1 MIEVRGLKKTFDGFA
16 ALDGADLSVPRG
28 AVYGLVGPNGAGK
41 TTLLRH
47 LTGVYH
53 QDSGSVTFDGQPVW
67 ENVDVKARIAS
78 IPDDWFYFMQAGL
91 RDMMRFY
98 RGLYPK
104 FDQERFEKLRE
115 VFALDEKRPLRR
127 MSKGQQKQAAF
138 WLALCTMPDYLIL
151 DEPVDGLDPVMRRQV
166 WSLIL
171 QDVAERGTTVLVS
184 SHNLRELEDVCD
196 HVGVM
201 SRGKLLLE
209 HSRANCRTIPSSSS
223 SPSRARSCPPCRRRS
238 RCCTTRRPGASTR
251 SSAAAAQRNWN
262 SSSPR
267 CTRSLSTRCRCH
279 LKKFSSMNWEV
290 RTMRSATSFFDKT
303 LFRSQL
309 KHTWPLW
316 LGYTALWLF
325 LVPVMLFSELSAYQG
340 GYSAADASY
349 LLLNT
354 GVRGGIFISF
364 FFGLFFAM
372 LAFSHLTQ
380 SRATNGFHA
389 LPVRRET
396 IFLTAYLTGL
406 FCQLSTILVTF
417 LLGAAVSAPLHLSF
431 WSVTGAAM
439 GSAMLEAVF
448 FYSFAVLCMMMTGQ
462 ILAAPVFYFVGNIL
476 VPGMEY
482 LLRNFAGNFLYGY
495 SGHTDV
501 ALGFLSPPLYM
512 YPEVDIAS
520 IETCESDSYYVTAY
534 ALEHRSFMILAAY
547 ALAGLVIALIALL
560 LYRTRKS
567 EMTGSTVAFPWA
579 TPIFK
584 YGVAFCTAVALGQFL
599 YYFLFGQYRSSGNDS
614 LPGTIL
620 CMAAAGLVGYF
631 VAEMLIKKSFRVF
644 RAGAKGA
651 VIVALALVL
660 LGVAM
665 SFDLTGYEKHV
676 PDESEIES
684 VYYTFSGM
692 TNVTTDDADTIRRLT
707 AAHQAIVKNRNE
719 QARIADAW
727 DADTLSQSDHD
738 DIEPFSLRLTYYL
751 KDGSQLSRSYSLYL
765 RRSDLTVPSSATAR
779 VNALYMCRESVL
791 RRVLGYGCDH
801 LGDTPR
807 FLDSYCYY
815 YDENSNTKD
824 YALTAAQAEQV
835 YAALMQDVQ
844 DSDNGGSDIFAV
856 QEYQYDPPISFW
868 LELYFE
874 STNEKG
880 RSEVYTLSPHVN
892 GSTPNTLQVLSE
904 LLPELKSNTV
914 TPPSDDG
921 IHTLPAT
928 EDVSTTESVN

>member
-1 MIEVRGLKKTFDGFA
+1 
-16 ALDGADLSVPRG
+16 
-28 AVYGLVGPNGAGK
+28 
-41 TTLLRH
+41 
-47 LTGVYH
+47 
-53 QDSGSVTFDGQPVW
+53 
-67 ENVDVKARIAS
+67 
-78 IPDDWFYFMQAGL
+78 
-91 RDMMRFY
+91 
-98 RGLYPK
+98 
-104 FDQERFEKLRE
+104 
-115 VFALDEKRPLRR
+115 
-127 MSKGQQKQAAF
+127 
-138 WLALCTMPDYLIL
+138 
-151 DEPVDGLDPVMRRQV
+151 
-166 WSLIL
+166 
-171 QDVAERGTTVLVS
+171 
-184 SHNLRELEDVCD
+184 
-196 HVGVM
+196 
-201 SRGKLLLE
+201 
-209 HSRANCRTIPSSSS
+209 
-223 SPSRARSCPPCRRRS
+223 
-238 RCCTTRRPGASTR
+238 
-251 SSAAAAQRNWN
+251 
-262 SSSPR
+262 
-267 CTRSLSTRCRCH
+267 
-279 LKKFSSMNWEV
+279 
-290 RTMRSATSFFDKT
+290 MRSATSFFDKT

-325 LVPVMLFSELSAYQG
+325 LVPVMLFSELSAYQL
-340 GYSAADASY
+340 GYSAADASR

-372 LAFSHLTQ
+372 LSFSHLTQ

-431 WSVTGAAM
+431 WSVTAAAM

-448 FYSFAVLCMMMTGQ
+448 FYSFAALCMVMTGQ
-462 ILAAPVFYFVGNIL
+462 
-476 VPGMEY
+476 
-482 LLRNFAGNFLYGY
+482 
-495 SGHTDV
+495 
-501 ALGFLSPPLYM
+501 
-512 YPEVDIAS
+512 
-520 IETCESDSYYVTAY
+520 
-534 ALEHRSFMILAAY
+534 ILAAY

-579 TPIFK
+579 VPVFK
-584 YGVAFCTAVALGQFL
+584 YGVAFCTAVSLGQFL

-620 CMAAAGLVGYF
+620 CMAAAGLLGYF

-651 VIVALALVL
+651 AIVSLALVL
-660 LGVAM
+660 LGVTM
-665 SFDLTGYEKHV
+665 SFDLTGYEKRV

-684 VYYTFSGM
+684 AFYTFSGM
-692 TNVTTDDADTIRRLT
+692 TDVTTDDADTIRRLT

-719 QARIADAW
+719 QVRIADAS
-727 DADTLSQSDHD
+727 DADTLSQSDYD
-738 DIEPFSLRLTYYL
+738 DIEPFHLRLTYYL

-801 LGDTPR
+801 LGDTSR

-880 RSEVYTLSPHVN
+880 RPEVYTLSPHVN

-928 EDVSTTESVN
+928 EDVSTEESVN

>member
-1 MIEVRGLKKTFDGFA
+1 
-16 ALDGADLSVPRG
+16 
-28 AVYGLVGPNGAGK
+28 
-41 TTLLRH
+41 
-47 LTGVYH
+47 
-53 QDSGSVTFDGQPVW
+53 
-67 ENVDVKARIAS
+67 
-78 IPDDWFYFMQAGL
+78 
-91 RDMMRFY
+91 
-98 RGLYPK
+98 
-104 FDQERFEKLRE
+104 
-115 VFALDEKRPLRR
+115 
-127 MSKGQQKQAAF
+127 
-138 WLALCTMPDYLIL
+138 
-151 DEPVDGLDPVMRRQV
+151 
-166 WSLIL
+166 
-171 QDVAERGTTVLVS
+171 
-184 SHNLRELEDVCD
+184 
-196 HVGVM
+196 
-201 SRGKLLLE
+201 
-209 HSRANCRTIPSSSS
+209 
-223 SPSRARSCPPCRRRS
+223 
-238 RCCTTRRPGASTR
+238 
-251 SSAAAAQRNWN
+251 
-262 SSSPR
+262 
-267 CTRSLSTRCRCH
+267 
-279 LKKFSSMNWEV
+279 
-290 RTMRSATSFFDKT
+290 MRSATSFFDKT

-448 FYSFAVLCMMMTGQ
+448 FYSFAALCMMMTGQ

-482 LLRNFAGNFLYGY
+482 LLRNFVGNFLYGY

-512 YPEVDIAS
+512 YTEVSIAS

-620 CMAAAGLVGYF
+620 CMVAAGLVGYF
-631 VAEMLIKKSFRVF
+631 VAGMLIKKSFRVF

-651 VIVALALVL
+651 AIVSLALVL
-660 LGVAM
+660 LGVTM

-684 VYYTFSGM
+684 AFYTFSGM

-707 AAHQAIVKNRNE
+707 AAHRAIVENRKE
-719 QARIADAW
+719 LARIAEAW
-727 DADTLSQSDHD
+727 DADTLPTSQSDYD
-738 DIEPFSLRLTYYL
+738 DMEPFSLRLTYYL
-751 KDGSQLSRSYSLYL
+751 KDGSQLSRSYWVYL
-765 RRSDLTVPSSATAR
+765 RRGDLTVPSSATAR

-791 RRVLGYGCDH
+791 CRVLGYGYEH

-807 FLDSYCYY
+807 FLDSYCSY
-815 YDENSNTKD
+815 YDDNAGGKD

-844 DSDNGGSDIFAV
+844 DSDNGSSDIFAV
-856 QEYQYDPPISFW
+856 QEYLYDSPIHFSP
-868 LELYFE
+868 ELYYE

-880 RSEVYTLSPHVN
+880 RPEVYSLGPNVN
-892 GSTPNTLQVLSE
+892 NSTPNTLQVLSE

-921 IHTLPAT
+921 VDTLPAT
-928 EDVSTTESVN
+928 EDVSATESVN

>member
-1 MIEVRGLKKTFDGFA
+1 
-16 ALDGADLSVPRG
+16 
-28 AVYGLVGPNGAGK
+28 
-41 TTLLRH
+41 
-47 LTGVYH
+47 
-53 QDSGSVTFDGQPVW
+53 
-67 ENVDVKARIAS
+67 
-78 IPDDWFYFMQAGL
+78 
-91 RDMMRFY
+91 
-98 RGLYPK
+98 
-104 FDQERFEKLRE
+104 
-115 VFALDEKRPLRR
+115 
-127 MSKGQQKQAAF
+127 
-138 WLALCTMPDYLIL
+138 
-151 DEPVDGLDPVMRRQV
+151 
-166 WSLIL
+166 
-171 QDVAERGTTVLVS
+171 
-184 SHNLRELEDVCD
+184 
-196 HVGVM
+196 
-201 SRGKLLLE
+201 
-209 HSRANCRTIPSSSS
+209 
-223 SPSRARSCPPCRRRS
+223 
-238 RCCTTRRPGASTR
+238 
-251 SSAAAAQRNWN
+251 
-262 SSSPR
+262 
-267 CTRSLSTRCRCH
+267 
-279 LKKFSSMNWEV
+279 
-290 RTMRSATSFFDKT
+290 MRSATSFFDKT

-325 LVPVMLFSELSAYQG
+325 LVPVALFSELSAYQG
-340 GYSAADASY
+340 SYSAADASS
-349 LLLNT
+349 LLLNA
-354 GVRGGIFISF
+354 GVHGGVFISF
-364 FFGLFFAM
+364 VFGLFFAM
-372 LAFSHLTQ
+372 LSFSHLTQ

-431 WSVTGAAM
+431 WSVTAAAM

-448 FYSFAVLCMMMTGQ
+448 FYSFAALCMMMTGQ

-512 YPEVDIAS
+512 YTMCTEVAIAS

-599 YYFLFGQYRSSGNDS
+599 YYFLFGQYRSGGSDS

-620 CMAAAGLVGYF
+620 CMVAAGLVGYF

-651 VIVALALVL
+651 VIVSLALVL
-660 LGVAM
+660 LGVTM
-665 SFDLTGYEKHV
+665 SFDLTGYEKRV

-684 VYYTFSGM
+684 AFYTFSGM
-692 TNVTTDDADTIRRLT
+692 THVTTDDADTIRRLT

-719 QARIADAW
+719 QARIVDAW
-727 DADTLSQSDHD
+727 DADALSQSDHD

-765 RRSDLTVPSSATAR
+765 RRSDLTAPSSVTAR
-779 VNALYMCRESVL
+779 VNALYTCRESVL
-791 RRVLGYGCDH
+791 CRILGYGCEH

-815 YDENSNTKD
+815 YDDNSGGKD

-856 QEYQYDPPISFW
+856 QEHLYDSSISFS

-880 RSEVYTLSPHVN
+880 RPEVYTLSPYVN
-892 GSTPNTLQVLSE
+892 NSTPNTLQVLSE

-928 EDVSTTESVN
+928 EDASTKESVN

>member
-1 MIEVRGLKKTFDGFA
+1 
-16 ALDGADLSVPRG
+16 
-28 AVYGLVGPNGAGK
+28 
-41 TTLLRH
+41 
-47 LTGVYH
+47 
-53 QDSGSVTFDGQPVW
+53 
-67 ENVDVKARIAS
+67 
-78 IPDDWFYFMQAGL
+78 
-91 RDMMRFY
+91 
-98 RGLYPK
+98 
-104 FDQERFEKLRE
+104 
-115 VFALDEKRPLRR
+115 
-127 MSKGQQKQAAF
+127 
-138 WLALCTMPDYLIL
+138 
-151 DEPVDGLDPVMRRQV
+151 
-166 WSLIL
+166 
-171 QDVAERGTTVLVS
+171 
-184 SHNLRELEDVCD
+184 
-196 HVGVM
+196 
-201 SRGKLLLE
+201 
-209 HSRANCRTIPSSSS
+209 
-223 SPSRARSCPPCRRRS
+223 
-238 RCCTTRRPGASTR
+238 
-251 SSAAAAQRNWN
+251 
-262 SSSPR
+262 
-267 CTRSLSTRCRCH
+267 
-279 LKKFSSMNWEV
+279 
-290 RTMRSATSFFDKT
+290 MRSATSFFDKT

-325 LVPVMLFSELSAYQG
+325 LVPVMLFSELSAYQL
-340 GYSAADASY
+340 GYSAADASR

-431 WSVTGAAM
+431 WSVTAAAM

-448 FYSFAVLCMMMTGQ
+448 FYSFAALCMVMTGQ

-495 SGHTDV
+495 SGQTDV
-501 ALGFLSPPLYM
+501 ALDFLSPPLYM
-512 YPEVDIAS
+512 YFKVGIAS
-520 IETCESDSYYVTAY
+520 IETCESDSYYVT
-534 ALEHRSFMILAAY
+534 AY

-579 TPIFK
+579 VPVFK
-584 YGVAFCTAVALGQFL
+584 YGVAFCTAVSLGQFL

-644 RAGAKGA
+644 RTGAKGA
-651 VIVALALVL
+651 AIVSLALVL
-660 LGVAM
+660 LGVTM
-665 SFDLTGYEKHV
+665 SFDLTGYEKRV

-684 VYYTFSGM
+684 AFYTFSGM
-692 TNVTTDDADTIRRLT
+692 TDVTTDDADTIRRLT

-719 QARIADAW
+719 QVRIADAS
-727 DADTLSQSDHD
+727 DADTLSQSDYD

-765 RRSDLTVPSSATAR
+765 RRSDLTAPSSVTAR
-779 VNALYMCRESVL
+779 VNALYTCRESVL
-791 RRVLGYGCDH
+791 RRVLGYGCEH

-815 YDENSNTKD
+815 YDDNSGGKD

-856 QEYQYDPPISFW
+856 QEYQYDSPTHFSP
-868 LELYFE
+868 ELYFE

-880 RSEVYTLSPHVN
+880 RPEVYTLAPNVN
-892 GSTPNTLQVLSE
+892 NSTPNTLQVLNE

-928 EDVSTTESVN
+928 EDVSATESVN

>member
-1 MIEVRGLKKTFDGFA
+1 
-16 ALDGADLSVPRG
+16 
-28 AVYGLVGPNGAGK
+28 
-41 TTLLRH
+41 
-47 LTGVYH
+47 
-53 QDSGSVTFDGQPVW
+53 
-67 ENVDVKARIAS
+67 
-78 IPDDWFYFMQAGL
+78 
-91 RDMMRFY
+91 
-98 RGLYPK
+98 
-104 FDQERFEKLRE
+104 
-115 VFALDEKRPLRR
+115 
-127 MSKGQQKQAAF
+127 
-138 WLALCTMPDYLIL
+138 
-151 DEPVDGLDPVMRRQV
+151 
-166 WSLIL
+166 
-171 QDVAERGTTVLVS
+171 
-184 SHNLRELEDVCD
+184 
-196 HVGVM
+196 
-201 SRGKLLLE
+201 
-209 HSRANCRTIPSSSS
+209 
-223 SPSRARSCPPCRRRS
+223 
-238 RCCTTRRPGASTR
+238 
-251 SSAAAAQRNWN
+251 
-262 SSSPR
+262 
-267 CTRSLSTRCRCH
+267 
-279 LKKFSSMNWEV
+279 
-290 RTMRSATSFFDKT
+290 MRSATSFFDKT

-325 LVPVMLFSELSAYQG
+325 LVPVALFSALSAYQG
-340 GYSAADASY
+340 SYSAADASS
-349 LLLNT
+349 LLLNA
-354 GVRGGIFISF
+354 GVRGGVFISF

-372 LAFSHLTQ
+372 LSFSHLTQ

-512 YPEVDIAS
+512 YTMCTDVAIAS

-599 YYFLFGQYRSSGNDS
+599 YYFLFGQYRSGGSDS

-651 VIVALALVL
+651 AIVALALVL

-665 SFDLTGYEKHV
+665 SFDLTGYEKRV

-684 VYYTFSGM
+684 AFYTFSGM
-692 TNVTTDDADTIRRLT
+692 THVTTDDADTIRRLT

-727 DADTLSQSDHD
+727 DADTLSQSDYD

-765 RRSDLTVPSSATAR
+765 RRSELTAPSSVTAR
-779 VNALYMCRESVL
+779 VNALYTCRESVL
-791 RRVLGYGCDH
+791 CRVLGYGYEH

-815 YDENSNTKD
+815 YDDNSGGKD
-824 YALTAAQAEQV
+824 YALTAAQAGQV

-856 QEYQYDPPISFW
+856 QEYQYDSPIHFSP
-868 LELYFE
+868 ELYYE

-880 RSEVYTLSPHVN
+880 RPEVYTLGPNVN
-892 GSTPNTLQVLSE
+892 NSTPNTLQVLSE

>member
-1 MIEVRGLKKTFDGFA
+1 
-16 ALDGADLSVPRG
+16 
-28 AVYGLVGPNGAGK
+28 
-41 TTLLRH
+41 
-47 LTGVYH
+47 
-53 QDSGSVTFDGQPVW
+53 
-67 ENVDVKARIAS
+67 
-78 IPDDWFYFMQAGL
+78 
-91 RDMMRFY
+91 
-98 RGLYPK
+98 
-104 FDQERFEKLRE
+104 
-115 VFALDEKRPLRR
+115 
-127 MSKGQQKQAAF
+127 
-138 WLALCTMPDYLIL
+138 
-151 DEPVDGLDPVMRRQV
+151 
-166 WSLIL
+166 
-171 QDVAERGTTVLVS
+171 
-184 SHNLRELEDVCD
+184 
-196 HVGVM
+196 
-201 SRGKLLLE
+201 
-209 HSRANCRTIPSSSS
+209 
-223 SPSRARSCPPCRRRS
+223 
-238 RCCTTRRPGASTR
+238 
-251 SSAAAAQRNWN
+251 
-262 SSSPR
+262 
-267 CTRSLSTRCRCH
+267 
-279 LKKFSSMNWEV
+279 
-290 RTMRSATSFFDKT
+290 MRSATSFFDKT

-325 LVPVMLFSELSAYQG
+325 LVPVALFSELSTYQG
-340 GYSAADASY
+340 SYSAADASS
-349 LLLNT
+349 LLLNA
-354 GVRGGIFISF
+354 GVRGGVFISF
-364 FFGLFFAM
+364 VFGLFFAM
-372 LAFSHLTQ
+372 LSFSHLTQ

-431 WSVTGAAM
+431 WSVTGADM

-512 YPEVDIAS
+512 YTEVDIAS

-631 VAEMLIKKSFRVF
+631 AAEMLIKKSFRVF
-644 RAGAKGA
+644 RTGAKGA
-651 VIVALALVL
+651 AIVSLALVL

-665 SFDLTGYEKHV
+665 SFDLTGYEKRV

-692 TNVTTDDADTIRRLT
+692 TNVTTGDADTIRRLT
-707 AAHQAIVKNRNE
+707 AAHRAIVENRDAL
-719 QARIADAW
+719 ARAEEVW
-727 DADTLSQSDHD
+727 DAGIEYG
-738 DIEPFSLRLTYYL
+738 DIEPFSLHLTYYL
-751 KDGSQLSRSYSLYL
+751 KDGSQLSRSYSIFL
-765 RRSDLTVPSSATAR
+765 RRSDLTVPSSVTAR

-791 RRVLGYGCDH
+791 CRVLGYGYEH

-807 FLDSYCYY
+807 FLDSYCSY
-815 YDENSNTKD
+815 YDDNAGGKD
-824 YALTAAQAEQV
+824 YALTAAQAGQV

-844 DSDNGGSDIFAV
+844 DSDNGSSDIFAV
-856 QEYQYDPPISFW
+856 QEYQYTSSFS

-880 RSEVYTLSPHVN
+880 RPEVYTLSPHVN
-892 GSTPNTLQVLSE
+892 SSTPNTLQVLSE
-904 LLPELKSNTV
+904 LLPELNSNTV

-928 EDVSTTESVN
+928 EDVSTEESVN

>member
-1 MIEVRGLKKTFDGFA
+1 
-16 ALDGADLSVPRG
+16 
-28 AVYGLVGPNGAGK
+28 
-41 TTLLRH
+41 
-47 LTGVYH
+47 
-53 QDSGSVTFDGQPVW
+53 
-67 ENVDVKARIAS
+67 
-78 IPDDWFYFMQAGL
+78 
-91 RDMMRFY
+91 
-98 RGLYPK
+98 
-104 FDQERFEKLRE
+104 
-115 VFALDEKRPLRR
+115 
-127 MSKGQQKQAAF
+127 
-138 WLALCTMPDYLIL
+138 
-151 DEPVDGLDPVMRRQV
+151 
-166 WSLIL
+166 
-171 QDVAERGTTVLVS
+171 
-184 SHNLRELEDVCD
+184 
-196 HVGVM
+196 
-201 SRGKLLLE
+201 
-209 HSRANCRTIPSSSS
+209 
-223 SPSRARSCPPCRRRS
+223 
-238 RCCTTRRPGASTR
+238 
-251 SSAAAAQRNWN
+251 
-262 SSSPR
+262 
-267 CTRSLSTRCRCH
+267 
-279 LKKFSSMNWEV
+279 
-290 RTMRSATSFFDKT
+290 MRSATSFFDKT

-325 LVPVMLFSELSAYQG
+325 LVPVMLFSELSAYQL
-340 GYSAADASY
+340 GYSAADASR

-372 LAFSHLTQ
+372 LSFSHLTQ

-431 WSVTGAAM
+431 WSVTAAAM

-448 FYSFAVLCMMMTGQ
+448 FYSFAALCMVMTGQ
-462 ILAAPVFYFVGNIL
+462 
-476 VPGMEY
+476 
-482 LLRNFAGNFLYGY
+482 
-495 SGHTDV
+495 
-501 ALGFLSPPLYM
+501 
-512 YPEVDIAS
+512 
-520 IETCESDSYYVTAY
+520 
-534 ALEHRSFMILAAY
+534 ILAAY

-579 TPIFK
+579 VPVFK
-584 YGVAFCTAVALGQFL
+584 YGVAFCTAVSLGQFL

-644 RAGAKGA
+644 RTGAKGA
-651 VIVALALVL
+651 AIVSLALVL

-665 SFDLTGYEKHV
+665 SFDLTGYEKRV

-684 VYYTFSGM
+684 AFYTFSGM
-692 TNVTTDDADTIRRLT
+692 TDVTTDDADTIRRLT

-719 QARIADAW
+719 QVRIADAS
-727 DADTLSQSDHD
+727 DADTLSQSDYD
-738 DIEPFSLRLTYYL
+738 DIEPFHLRLTYYL

-765 RRSDLTVPSSATAR
+765 RRSDLTVPSSVTAR

-791 RRVLGYGCDH
+791 RRVLSYGYAH

-835 YAALMQDVQ
+835 CAALMQDVQ

-874 STNEKG
+874 SVDEQG
-880 RSEVYTLSPHVN
+880 RPKVYTLDPNVN
-892 GSTPNTLQVLSE
+892 NSTPNTLQVLNE

>member
-1 MIEVRGLKKTFDGFA
+1 
-16 ALDGADLSVPRG
+16 
-28 AVYGLVGPNGAGK
+28 
-41 TTLLRH
+41 
-47 LTGVYH
+47 
-53 QDSGSVTFDGQPVW
+53 
-67 ENVDVKARIAS
+67 
-78 IPDDWFYFMQAGL
+78 
-91 RDMMRFY
+91 
-98 RGLYPK
+98 
-104 FDQERFEKLRE
+104 
-115 VFALDEKRPLRR
+115 
-127 MSKGQQKQAAF
+127 
-138 WLALCTMPDYLIL
+138 
-151 DEPVDGLDPVMRRQV
+151 
-166 WSLIL
+166 
-171 QDVAERGTTVLVS
+171 
-184 SHNLRELEDVCD
+184 
-196 HVGVM
+196 
-201 SRGKLLLE
+201 
-209 HSRANCRTIPSSSS
+209 
-223 SPSRARSCPPCRRRS
+223 
-238 RCCTTRRPGASTR
+238 
-251 SSAAAAQRNWN
+251 
-262 SSSPR
+262 
-267 CTRSLSTRCRCH
+267 
-279 LKKFSSMNWEV
+279 
-290 RTMRSATSFFDKT
+290 MRSATSFFDKT

-380 SRATNGFHA
+380 SRTTNGFHA

-448 FYSFAVLCMMMTGQ
+448 FYSFAALCMMMTGQ
-462 ILAAPVFYFVGNIL
+462 
-476 VPGMEY
+476 
-482 LLRNFAGNFLYGY
+482 
-495 SGHTDV
+495 
-501 ALGFLSPPLYM
+501 
-512 YPEVDIAS
+512 
-520 IETCESDSYYVTAY
+520 
-534 ALEHRSFMILAAY
+534 ILAAY

-614 LPGTIL
+614 LPGMIL

-651 VIVALALVL
+651 AIVALALVL

-665 SFDLTGYEKHV
+665 SFDLTGYEKRV

-738 DIEPFSLRLTYYL
+738 DIEHFSLRLTYYL

-880 RSEVYTLSPHVN
+880 RPEVYTLSPHVN

>member
-1 MIEVRGLKKTFDGFA
+1 M
-16 ALDGADLSVPRG
+16 
-28 AVYGLVGPNGAGK
+28 
-41 TTLLRH
+41 
-47 LTGVYH
+47 
-53 QDSGSVTFDGQPVW
+53 
-67 ENVDVKARIAS
+67 
-78 IPDDWFYFMQAGL
+78 
-91 RDMMRFY
+91 
-98 RGLYPK
+98 
-104 FDQERFEKLRE
+104 
-115 VFALDEKRPLRR
+115 
-127 MSKGQQKQAAF
+127 
-138 WLALCTMPDYLIL
+138 
-151 DEPVDGLDPVMRRQV
+151 
-166 WSLIL
+166 
-171 QDVAERGTTVLVS
+171 
-184 SHNLRELEDVCD
+184 
-196 HVGVM
+196 
-201 SRGKLLLE
+201 
-209 HSRANCRTIPSSSS
+209 
-223 SPSRARSCPPCRRRS
+223 
-238 RCCTTRRPGASTR
+238 
-251 SSAAAAQRNWN
+251 
-262 SSSPR
+262 
-267 CTRSLSTRCRCH
+267 
-279 LKKFSSMNWEV
+279 
-290 RTMRSATSFFDKT
+290 
-303 LFRSQL
+303 
-309 KHTWPLW
+309 
-316 LGYTALWLF
+316 
-325 LVPVMLFSELSAYQG
+325 
-340 GYSAADASY
+340 
-349 LLLNT
+349 
-354 GVRGGIFISF
+354 
-364 FFGLFFAM
+364 
-372 LAFSHLTQ
+372 
-380 SRATNGFHA
+380 
-389 LPVRRET
+389 RRET

-448 FYSFAVLCMMMTGQ
+448 FYSFAALCMMMTGQ

-512 YPEVDIAS
+512 YTEVSIAS

-547 ALAGLVIALIALL
+547 ALAGPVIALIALL

-620 CMAAAGLVGYF
+620 CMVAAGLVGYF

-651 VIVALALVL
+651 AIVSLALVL
-660 LGVAM
+660 LGVTM

-684 VYYTFSGM
+684 AFYTFSGM

-707 AAHQAIVKNRNE
+707 AAHRAIVENRKE
-719 QARIADAW
+719 LARIAEAW
-727 DADTLSQSDHD
+727 DADTLPTSQSDYD
-738 DIEPFSLRLTYYL
+738 DMEPFSLRLTYYL
-751 KDGSQLSRSYSLYL
+751 KDGSQLSRSYWVYL
-765 RRSDLTVPSSATAR
+765 RRGDLTVPSSATAR

-791 RRVLGYGCDH
+791 CRVLGYGYEH

-807 FLDSYCYY
+807 FLDSYCSY
-815 YDENSNTKD
+815 YDDNAGGKD

-844 DSDNGGSDIFAV
+844 DSDNGSSDIFAV
-856 QEYQYDPPISFW
+856 QEYLYDSPIHFSP
-868 LELYFE
+868 ELYYE

-880 RSEVYTLSPHVN
+880 RPEVYSLGPNVN
-892 GSTPNTLQVLSE
+892 NSTPNTLQVLSE

-928 EDVSTTESVN
+928 EDVSATESVN

>member
-1 MIEVRGLKKTFDGFA
+1 
-16 ALDGADLSVPRG
+16 
-28 AVYGLVGPNGAGK
+28 
-41 TTLLRH
+41 
-47 LTGVYH
+47 
-53 QDSGSVTFDGQPVW
+53 
-67 ENVDVKARIAS
+67 
-78 IPDDWFYFMQAGL
+78 
-91 RDMMRFY
+91 
-98 RGLYPK
+98 
-104 FDQERFEKLRE
+104 
-115 VFALDEKRPLRR
+115 
-127 MSKGQQKQAAF
+127 
-138 WLALCTMPDYLIL
+138 
-151 DEPVDGLDPVMRRQV
+151 
-166 WSLIL
+166 
-171 QDVAERGTTVLVS
+171 
-184 SHNLRELEDVCD
+184 
-196 HVGVM
+196 
-201 SRGKLLLE
+201 
-209 HSRANCRTIPSSSS
+209 
-223 SPSRARSCPPCRRRS
+223 
-238 RCCTTRRPGASTR
+238 
-251 SSAAAAQRNWN
+251 
-262 SSSPR
+262 
-267 CTRSLSTRCRCH
+267 
-279 LKKFSSMNWEV
+279 
-290 RTMRSATSFFDKT
+290 MRSATSFFDKT

-325 LVPVMLFSELSAYQG
+325 LVPVALFSELSAYQG
-340 GYSAADASY
+340 SYSAADASS
-349 LLLNT
+349 LLLNA
-354 GVRGGIFISF
+354 GVRGGVFISF
-364 FFGLFFAM
+364 VFGLFFAM
-372 LAFSHLTQ
+372 LSFSHLTQ

-389 LPVRRET
+389 LPMRRET

-431 WSVTGAAM
+431 WSVTAAAM

-495 SGHTDV
+495 SGHIDV

-512 YPEVDIAS
+512 YTMCTEVAIAS

-599 YYFLFGQYRSSGNDS
+599 YYFLFGQYRSSGSDS

-620 CMAAAGLVGYF
+620 CMVAAGLVGYF

-651 VIVALALVL
+651 AIVALALVL

-665 SFDLTGYEKHV
+665 SFDLTGYEKRV
-676 PDESEIES
+676 PNESEIES
-684 VYYTFSGM
+684 AFYTFSGM

-707 AAHQAIVKNRNE
+707 AAHRAIVENRKE

-727 DADTLSQSDHD
+727 DADTLSRSDYD

-751 KDGSQLSRSYSLYL
+751 KDGSQLSRSYFVYL

-791 RRVLGYGCDH
+791 CRVLGYGYEH

-856 QEYQYDPPISFW
+856 QEHLYDSSISFS

-880 RSEVYTLSPHVN
+880 RPEVYTLSPPVN
-892 GSTPNTLQVLSE
+892 GSTPNTLQVLNE

-928 EDVSTTESVN
+928 EDASTEESVN

>member
-1 MIEVRGLKKTFDGFA
+1 
-16 ALDGADLSVPRG
+16 
-28 AVYGLVGPNGAGK
+28 
-41 TTLLRH
+41 
-47 LTGVYH
+47 
-53 QDSGSVTFDGQPVW
+53 
-67 ENVDVKARIAS
+67 
-78 IPDDWFYFMQAGL
+78 
-91 RDMMRFY
+91 
-98 RGLYPK
+98 
-104 FDQERFEKLRE
+104 
-115 VFALDEKRPLRR
+115 
-127 MSKGQQKQAAF
+127 
-138 WLALCTMPDYLIL
+138 
-151 DEPVDGLDPVMRRQV
+151 
-166 WSLIL
+166 
-171 QDVAERGTTVLVS
+171 
-184 SHNLRELEDVCD
+184 
-196 HVGVM
+196 
-201 SRGKLLLE
+201 
-209 HSRANCRTIPSSSS
+209 
-223 SPSRARSCPPCRRRS
+223 
-238 RCCTTRRPGASTR
+238 
-251 SSAAAAQRNWN
+251 
-262 SSSPR
+262 
-267 CTRSLSTRCRCH
+267 
-279 LKKFSSMNWEV
+279 
-290 RTMRSATSFFDKT
+290 MRSATSFFDKT

-325 LVPVMLFSELSAYQG
+325 LVPVMLFSELSAYQL
-340 GYSAADASY
+340 GYSAADASR

-372 LAFSHLTQ
+372 LSFSHLTQ

-476 VPGMEY
+476 
-482 LLRNFAGNFLYGY
+482 YGY

-512 YPEVDIAS
+512 YTKVGIAS

-620 CMAAAGLVGYF
+620 CMVAAGLVGYF

-651 VIVALALVL
+651 VIVSLALVL
-660 LGVAM
+660 LGVTM
-665 SFDLTGYEKHV
+665 SFDLTGYEKRV

-684 VYYTFSGM
+684 AFYTFSGM

-727 DADTLSQSDHD
+727 DADTLSQSDYA

-765 RRSDLTVPSSATAR
+765 RRSELTVPSSVTAR

-791 RRVLGYGCDH
+791 CRVLGYGYEH

-824 YALTAAQAEQV
+824 YALTAAQAGQV

-844 DSDNGGSDIFAV
+844 DSDNGSSDIFAV

-880 RSEVYTLSPHVN
+880 RPEVYSLGPHVN
-892 GSTPNTLQVLSE
+892 SSTPNTLQVLNE

-928 EDVSTTESVN
+928 EDVSATESVN

>member
-1 MIEVRGLKKTFDGFA
+1 
-16 ALDGADLSVPRG
+16 
-28 AVYGLVGPNGAGK
+28 
-41 TTLLRH
+41 
-47 LTGVYH
+47 
-53 QDSGSVTFDGQPVW
+53 
-67 ENVDVKARIAS
+67 
-78 IPDDWFYFMQAGL
+78 
-91 RDMMRFY
+91 
-98 RGLYPK
+98 
-104 FDQERFEKLRE
+104 
-115 VFALDEKRPLRR
+115 
-127 MSKGQQKQAAF
+127 
-138 WLALCTMPDYLIL
+138 
-151 DEPVDGLDPVMRRQV
+151 
-166 WSLIL
+166 
-171 QDVAERGTTVLVS
+171 
-184 SHNLRELEDVCD
+184 
-196 HVGVM
+196 
-201 SRGKLLLE
+201 
-209 HSRANCRTIPSSSS
+209 
-223 SPSRARSCPPCRRRS
+223 
-238 RCCTTRRPGASTR
+238 
-251 SSAAAAQRNWN
+251 
-262 SSSPR
+262 
-267 CTRSLSTRCRCH
+267 
-279 LKKFSSMNWEV
+279 
-290 RTMRSATSFFDKT
+290 MRSATSFFDKT

-325 LVPVMLFSELSAYQG
+325 LVPVALFSELSAYQG
-340 GYSAADASY
+340 GYSAADASR
-349 LLLNT
+349 LLLNA
-354 GVRGGIFISF
+354 GVRGGVFISF

-431 WSVTGAAM
+431 WGVTGAAM

-462 ILAAPVFYFVGNIL
+462 
-476 VPGMEY
+476 
-482 LLRNFAGNFLYGY
+482 
-495 SGHTDV
+495 
-501 ALGFLSPPLYM
+501 
-512 YPEVDIAS
+512 
-520 IETCESDSYYVTAY
+520 
-534 ALEHRSFMILAAY
+534 ILAAY

-620 CMAAAGLVGYF
+620 CMVAAGLVGYF
-631 VAEMLIKKSFRVF
+631 VAEMLIRKSFRVF

-651 VIVALALVL
+651 VIVSLALVL

-684 VYYTFSGM
+684 AFYTFSGM

-707 AAHQAIVKNRNE
+707 AAHRAIVKNRNE

-727 DADTLSQSDHD
+727 DADTLSQSDYD

-765 RRSDLTVPSSATAR
+765 RRSELTVPSSVTAR

-791 RRVLGYGCDH
+791 CRVLGYGYEH

-824 YALTAAQAEQV
+824 YALTAAQAGQV

-844 DSDNGGSDIFAV
+844 DSDNGSSDIFAV
-856 QEYQYDPPISFW
+856 QEHLYDSPIFFW

-880 RSEVYTLSPHVN
+880 RPVVYSLGPNVN
-892 GSTPNTLQVLSE
+892 NSTPNTLQVLSE

-928 EDVSTTESVN
+928 EDASTEESVN

>member
-1 MIEVRGLKKTFDGFA
+1 
-16 ALDGADLSVPRG
+16 
-28 AVYGLVGPNGAGK
+28 
-41 TTLLRH
+41 
-47 LTGVYH
+47 
-53 QDSGSVTFDGQPVW
+53 
-67 ENVDVKARIAS
+67 
-78 IPDDWFYFMQAGL
+78 
-91 RDMMRFY
+91 
-98 RGLYPK
+98 
-104 FDQERFEKLRE
+104 
-115 VFALDEKRPLRR
+115 
-127 MSKGQQKQAAF
+127 
-138 WLALCTMPDYLIL
+138 
-151 DEPVDGLDPVMRRQV
+151 
-166 WSLIL
+166 
-171 QDVAERGTTVLVS
+171 
-184 SHNLRELEDVCD
+184 
-196 HVGVM
+196 
-201 SRGKLLLE
+201 
-209 HSRANCRTIPSSSS
+209 
-223 SPSRARSCPPCRRRS
+223 
-238 RCCTTRRPGASTR
+238 
-251 SSAAAAQRNWN
+251 
-262 SSSPR
+262 
-267 CTRSLSTRCRCH
+267 
-279 LKKFSSMNWEV
+279 
-290 RTMRSATSFFDKT
+290 MRSATSFFDKT

-325 LVPVMLFSELSAYQG
+325 LVPVALFSELSAYQG
-340 GYSAADASY
+340 GYSASDASY

-354 GVRGGIFISF
+354 GVRGGVFISF
-364 FFGLFFAM
+364 VFGLFFAM

-406 FCQLSTILVTF
+406 FCQVSSILVTF

-448 FYSFAVLCMMMTGQ
+448 FYSFAALCMMMTGQ

-501 ALGFLSPPLYM
+501 ALDFLSPPLYM
-512 YPEVDIAS
+512 YLRVDIAS
-520 IETCESDSYYVTAY
+520 IETCENDSYYVTAY
-534 ALEHRSFMILAAY
+534 ALERGSFMILAAY

-599 YYFLFGQYRSSGNDS
+599 YYFLFGQYRSSGSDS

-644 RAGAKGA
+644 RTGAKGA
-651 VIVALALVL
+651 AIVSLALVL

-665 SFDLTGYEKHV
+665 SFDLTGYEKRV

-684 VYYTFSGM
+684 AFYTFSGM

-707 AAHQAIVKNRNE
+707 AAHRAIVENRKE
-719 QARIADAW
+719 LARIAEAW
-727 DADTLSQSDHD
+727 DADTPLSQSDYD
-738 DIEPFSLRLTYYL
+738 DTEPFSLRLTYYL
-751 KDGSQLSRSYSLYL
+751 KDGSQLSRSYFVYL

-791 RRVLGYGCDH
+791 CRVLGYGCEH

-815 YDENSNTKD
+815 YDENSGTKD
-824 YALTAAQAEQV
+824 YALTAAQAGQV

-844 DSDNGGSDIFAV
+844 DSDNGSSDIFAV
-856 QEYQYDPPISFW
+856 QEYQYTSSFS

-880 RSEVYTLSPHVN
+880 RPEVYTLNPHVN

-928 EDVSTTESVN
+928 EDTSTEESVN

>member
-1 MIEVRGLKKTFDGFA
+1 
-16 ALDGADLSVPRG
+16 
-28 AVYGLVGPNGAGK
+28 
-41 TTLLRH
+41 
-47 LTGVYH
+47 
-53 QDSGSVTFDGQPVW
+53 
-67 ENVDVKARIAS
+67 
-78 IPDDWFYFMQAGL
+78 
-91 RDMMRFY
+91 
-98 RGLYPK
+98 
-104 FDQERFEKLRE
+104 
-115 VFALDEKRPLRR
+115 
-127 MSKGQQKQAAF
+127 
-138 WLALCTMPDYLIL
+138 
-151 DEPVDGLDPVMRRQV
+151 
-166 WSLIL
+166 
-171 QDVAERGTTVLVS
+171 
-184 SHNLRELEDVCD
+184 
-196 HVGVM
+196 
-201 SRGKLLLE
+201 
-209 HSRANCRTIPSSSS
+209 
-223 SPSRARSCPPCRRRS
+223 
-238 RCCTTRRPGASTR
+238 
-251 SSAAAAQRNWN
+251 
-262 SSSPR
+262 
-267 CTRSLSTRCRCH
+267 
-279 LKKFSSMNWEV
+279 
-290 RTMRSATSFFDKT
+290 MRSATSFFDKT

-325 LVPVMLFSELSAYQG
+325 LVPVALFSELSAYQG
-340 GYSAADASY
+340 GYSAADASS

-354 GVRGGIFISF
+354 GVRGGVFISF

-406 FCQLSTILVTF
+406 FCQVSSILVTF

-448 FYSFAVLCMMMTGQ
+448 FYSFAALCMMMTGQ

-512 YPEVDIAS
+512 YTKVGIAS

-547 ALAGLVIALIALL
+547 ALAGLV
-560 LYRTRKS
+560 
-567 EMTGSTVAFPWA
+567 
-579 TPIFK
+579 
-584 YGVAFCTAVALGQFL
+584 
-599 YYFLFGQYRSSGNDS
+599 
-614 LPGTIL
+614 
-620 CMAAAGLVGYF
+620 GYF
-631 VAEMLIKKSFRVF
+631 VAEMLIRKSFRVF

-651 VIVALALVL
+651 VIVSLALVL

-684 VYYTFSGM
+684 AFYTFSGM

-707 AAHQAIVKNRNE
+707 AAHRAIVENRKE
-719 QARIADAW
+719 LARIAEAW
-727 DADTLSQSDHD
+727 DADTLPTSQSDYD
-738 DIEPFSLRLTYYL
+738 DMEPFSLRLTYYL
-751 KDGSQLSRSYSLYL
+751 KDGSQLSRSYWVYL
-765 RRSDLTVPSSATAR
+765 RRGDLTVPSSATAR
-779 VNALYMCRESVL
+779 VNALYTCRESVL
-791 RRVLGYGCDH
+791 CRVLGYGYEH

-815 YDENSNTKD
+815 YDDNSGGKD
-824 YALTAAQAEQV
+824 YALTAAQAEQI

-856 QEYQYDPPISFW
+856 QEYLYDSPTHFSP
-868 LELYFE
+868 ELYYE

-880 RSEVYTLSPHVN
+880 RPEVYSLGPNVN
-892 GSTPNTLQVLSE
+892 NSTPNTLQVLSE

-928 EDVSTTESVN
+928 EDASTEESVN

>member
-1 MIEVRGLKKTFDGFA
+1 
-16 ALDGADLSVPRG
+16 
-28 AVYGLVGPNGAGK
+28 
-41 TTLLRH
+41 
-47 LTGVYH
+47 
-53 QDSGSVTFDGQPVW
+53 
-67 ENVDVKARIAS
+67 
-78 IPDDWFYFMQAGL
+78 
-91 RDMMRFY
+91 
-98 RGLYPK
+98 
-104 FDQERFEKLRE
+104 
-115 VFALDEKRPLRR
+115 
-127 MSKGQQKQAAF
+127 
-138 WLALCTMPDYLIL
+138 
-151 DEPVDGLDPVMRRQV
+151 
-166 WSLIL
+166 
-171 QDVAERGTTVLVS
+171 
-184 SHNLRELEDVCD
+184 
-196 HVGVM
+196 
-201 SRGKLLLE
+201 
-209 HSRANCRTIPSSSS
+209 
-223 SPSRARSCPPCRRRS
+223 
-238 RCCTTRRPGASTR
+238 
-251 SSAAAAQRNWN
+251 
-262 SSSPR
+262 
-267 CTRSLSTRCRCH
+267 
-279 LKKFSSMNWEV
+279 
-290 RTMRSATSFFDKT
+290 MRSATSFFDKT

-325 LVPVMLFSELSAYQG
+325 LVPVALFSELSAYQG
-340 GYSAADASY
+340 SYSAADASS
-349 LLLNT
+349 LLLNA
-354 GVRGGIFISF
+354 GVRGGVFISF
-364 FFGLFFAM
+364 VFGLFFAM
-372 LAFSHLTQ
+372 LSFSHLTQ

-431 WSVTGAAM
+431 WSITGADM

-512 YPEVDIAS
+512 YTEVDIAS

-631 VAEMLIKKSFRVF
+631 AAEMLIKKSFRVF
-644 RAGAKGA
+644 RTGAKGA
-651 VIVALALVL
+651 AIVSLALVL

-665 SFDLTGYEKHV
+665 SFDLTGYEKRV

-684 VYYTFSGM
+684 VYYTSSGM
-692 TNVTTDDADTIRRLT
+692 TNVTTGDADTIRRLT
-707 AAHQAIVKNRNE
+707 AAHRAIVENRDAL
-719 QARIADAW
+719 ARAEEVW
-727 DADTLSQSDHD
+727 DAGIEYG
-738 DIEPFSLRLTYYL
+738 DIEPFSLHLTYYL
-751 KDGSQLSRSYSLYL
+751 KDGSQLSRSYSIFL
-765 RRSDLTVPSSATAR
+765 RRSDLTVPSSVTAR

-791 RRVLGYGCDH
+791 CRVLGYGYEH

-807 FLDSYCYY
+807 FLDSYCSY
-815 YDENSNTKD
+815 YDDNAGGKD
-824 YALTAAQAEQV
+824 YALTAAQAGQV

-844 DSDNGGSDIFAV
+844 DSDNGSSDIFAV
-856 QEYQYDPPISFW
+856 QEYQYTSSFS

-880 RSEVYTLSPHVN
+880 RPEVYTLSPHVN
-892 GSTPNTLQVLSE
+892 SSTPNTLQVLSE
-904 LLPELKSNTV
+904 LLPELNSNTV

-928 EDVSTTESVN
+928 EDVSTEESVN

>member
-1 MIEVRGLKKTFDGFA
+1 
-16 ALDGADLSVPRG
+16 
-28 AVYGLVGPNGAGK
+28 
-41 TTLLRH
+41 
-47 LTGVYH
+47 
-53 QDSGSVTFDGQPVW
+53 
-67 ENVDVKARIAS
+67 
-78 IPDDWFYFMQAGL
+78 
-91 RDMMRFY
+91 
-98 RGLYPK
+98 
-104 FDQERFEKLRE
+104 
-115 VFALDEKRPLRR
+115 
-127 MSKGQQKQAAF
+127 
-138 WLALCTMPDYLIL
+138 
-151 DEPVDGLDPVMRRQV
+151 
-166 WSLIL
+166 
-171 QDVAERGTTVLVS
+171 
-184 SHNLRELEDVCD
+184 
-196 HVGVM
+196 
-201 SRGKLLLE
+201 
-209 HSRANCRTIPSSSS
+209 
-223 SPSRARSCPPCRRRS
+223 
-238 RCCTTRRPGASTR
+238 
-251 SSAAAAQRNWN
+251 
-262 SSSPR
+262 
-267 CTRSLSTRCRCH
+267 
-279 LKKFSSMNWEV
+279 
-290 RTMRSATSFFDKT
+290 MRSATSFFDKT

-325 LVPVMLFSELSAYQG
+325 LVPVMLFSELSAYQL
-340 GYSAADASY
+340 GYSAADASR

-372 LAFSHLTQ
+372 LSFSHLTQ

-389 LPVRRET
+389 LPVRREA

-431 WSVTGAAM
+431 WSVTAAAM

-448 FYSFAVLCMMMTGQ
+448 FYSFAALCMVMTGQ
-462 ILAAPVFYFVGNIL
+462 
-476 VPGMEY
+476 
-482 LLRNFAGNFLYGY
+482 
-495 SGHTDV
+495 
-501 ALGFLSPPLYM
+501 
-512 YPEVDIAS
+512 
-520 IETCESDSYYVTAY
+520 
-534 ALEHRSFMILAAY
+534 ILAAY

-579 TPIFK
+579 VPVFK
-584 YGVAFCTAVALGQFL
+584 YGVAFCTAVSLGQFL

-631 VAEMLIKKSFRVF
+631 VAEMLIRKSFRVF

-651 VIVALALVL
+651 AIVALALVL

-665 SFDLTGYEKHV
+665 SFDLTGYEKRV

-791 RRVLGYGCDH
+791 RRVLGYGCEH

-856 QEYQYDPPISFW
+856 QEHLYDSPIFFW

-880 RSEVYTLSPHVN
+880 RPVVYSLGPNVN
-892 GSTPNTLQVLSE
+892 NSTPNTLQVLNE

-921 IHTLPAT
+921 IDTLPAT
-928 EDVSTTESVN
+928 EDVSATESVN

>member
-1 MIEVRGLKKTFDGFA
+1 
-16 ALDGADLSVPRG
+16 
-28 AVYGLVGPNGAGK
+28 
-41 TTLLRH
+41 
-47 LTGVYH
+47 
-53 QDSGSVTFDGQPVW
+53 
-67 ENVDVKARIAS
+67 
-78 IPDDWFYFMQAGL
+78 
-91 RDMMRFY
+91 
-98 RGLYPK
+98 
-104 FDQERFEKLRE
+104 
-115 VFALDEKRPLRR
+115 
-127 MSKGQQKQAAF
+127 
-138 WLALCTMPDYLIL
+138 
-151 DEPVDGLDPVMRRQV
+151 
-166 WSLIL
+166 
-171 QDVAERGTTVLVS
+171 
-184 SHNLRELEDVCD
+184 
-196 HVGVM
+196 
-201 SRGKLLLE
+201 
-209 HSRANCRTIPSSSS
+209 
-223 SPSRARSCPPCRRRS
+223 
-238 RCCTTRRPGASTR
+238 
-251 SSAAAAQRNWN
+251 
-262 SSSPR
+262 
-267 CTRSLSTRCRCH
+267 
-279 LKKFSSMNWEV
+279 
-290 RTMRSATSFFDKT
+290 MRSATSFFDKT

-325 LVPVMLFSELSAYQG
+325 LVPVALFSELSAYQG
-340 GYSAADASY
+340 SYSAADASS
-349 LLLNT
+349 LLLNA
-354 GVRGGIFISF
+354 GVRGGVFISF

-512 YPEVDIAS
+512 YTMCTEVAIAS

-651 VIVALALVL
+651 AIVSLALVL

-665 SFDLTGYEKHV
+665 SFDLTGYEKRV

-684 VYYTFSGM
+684 AFYTFSGM
-692 TNVTTDDADTIRRLT
+692 THVTTDDADTIRRLT
-707 AAHQAIVKNRNE
+707 AAHRAIVENRKE
-719 QARIADAW
+719 LARIAEAW
-727 DADTLSQSDHD
+727 DADTLPTSQSDYD

-751 KDGSQLSRSYSLYL
+751 KDGSQLSRSYWVYL

-791 RRVLGYGCDH
+791 CRVLGYGYEH

-807 FLDSYCYY
+807 FLDSYCSY
-815 YDENSNTKD
+815 YDDNAGGKD

-844 DSDNGGSDIFAV
+844 NSDNGSSDIFAV
-856 QEYQYDPPISFW
+856 QEYLYDSPIHFSP
-868 LELYFE
+868 ELYFE

-880 RSEVYTLSPHVN
+880 RPEVYTLAPNVN
-892 GSTPNTLQVLSE
+892 NSTPNTLQVLNE

-928 EDVSTTESVN
+928 EDASTEESVN

>member
-1 MIEVRGLKKTFDGFA
+1 
-16 ALDGADLSVPRG
+16 
-28 AVYGLVGPNGAGK
+28 
-41 TTLLRH
+41 
-47 LTGVYH
+47 
-53 QDSGSVTFDGQPVW
+53 
-67 ENVDVKARIAS
+67 
-78 IPDDWFYFMQAGL
+78 
-91 RDMMRFY
+91 
-98 RGLYPK
+98 
-104 FDQERFEKLRE
+104 
-115 VFALDEKRPLRR
+115 
-127 MSKGQQKQAAF
+127 
-138 WLALCTMPDYLIL
+138 
-151 DEPVDGLDPVMRRQV
+151 
-166 WSLIL
+166 
-171 QDVAERGTTVLVS
+171 
-184 SHNLRELEDVCD
+184 
-196 HVGVM
+196 
-201 SRGKLLLE
+201 
-209 HSRANCRTIPSSSS
+209 
-223 SPSRARSCPPCRRRS
+223 
-238 RCCTTRRPGASTR
+238 
-251 SSAAAAQRNWN
+251 
-262 SSSPR
+262 
-267 CTRSLSTRCRCH
+267 
-279 LKKFSSMNWEV
+279 
-290 RTMRSATSFFDKT
+290 MRSATSFFDKT

-325 LVPVMLFSELSAYQG
+325 LVPVMLFSELSAYQL

-372 LAFSHLTQ
+372 LSFSHLTQ

-431 WSVTGAAM
+431 WSVTAAAM

-448 FYSFAVLCMMMTGQ
+448 FYSFAALCMVMTGQ
-462 ILAAPVFYFVGNIL
+462 
-476 VPGMEY
+476 
-482 LLRNFAGNFLYGY
+482 
-495 SGHTDV
+495 
-501 ALGFLSPPLYM
+501 
-512 YPEVDIAS
+512 
-520 IETCESDSYYVTAY
+520 
-534 ALEHRSFMILAAY
+534 ILAAY

-579 TPIFK
+579 VPVFK
-584 YGVAFCTAVALGQFL
+584 YGVAFCTAVSLGQFL

-644 RAGAKGA
+644 RTGAKGA
-651 VIVALALVL
+651 AIVALALVL

-665 SFDLTGYEKHV
+665 SFDLTGYEKRV

-880 RSEVYTLSPHVN
+880 RPEVYTLSPHVN

-928 EDVSTTESVN
+928 EDVSATESVN

>member
-1 MIEVRGLKKTFDGFA
+1 
-16 ALDGADLSVPRG
+16 
-28 AVYGLVGPNGAGK
+28 
-41 TTLLRH
+41 
-47 LTGVYH
+47 
-53 QDSGSVTFDGQPVW
+53 
-67 ENVDVKARIAS
+67 
-78 IPDDWFYFMQAGL
+78 
-91 RDMMRFY
+91 
-98 RGLYPK
+98 
-104 FDQERFEKLRE
+104 
-115 VFALDEKRPLRR
+115 
-127 MSKGQQKQAAF
+127 
-138 WLALCTMPDYLIL
+138 
-151 DEPVDGLDPVMRRQV
+151 
-166 WSLIL
+166 
-171 QDVAERGTTVLVS
+171 
-184 SHNLRELEDVCD
+184 
-196 HVGVM
+196 
-201 SRGKLLLE
+201 
-209 HSRANCRTIPSSSS
+209 
-223 SPSRARSCPPCRRRS
+223 
-238 RCCTTRRPGASTR
+238 
-251 SSAAAAQRNWN
+251 
-262 SSSPR
+262 
-267 CTRSLSTRCRCH
+267 
-279 LKKFSSMNWEV
+279 
-290 RTMRSATSFFDKT
+290 MRSATSFFDKT

-325 LVPVMLFSELSAYQG
+325 LVPVALFSELSAYQG
-340 GYSAADASY
+340 SYSAADASS
-349 LLLNT
+349 LLLNA
-354 GVRGGIFISF
+354 GVRGGVFISF
-364 FFGLFFAM
+364 VFGLFFAM
-372 LAFSHLTQ
+372 LSFSHLTQ

-389 LPVRRET
+389 LPMRRET

-406 FCQLSTILVTF
+406 FCQVSSILVTF

-431 WSVTGAAM
+431 WSVTAAAM

-495 SGHTDV
+495 SGHIDV
-501 ALGFLSPPLYM
+501 TLDFLSPPLYM
-512 YPEVDIAS
+512 YLRVDIAS
-520 IETCESDSYYVTAY
+520 IETYKDDSYYVTAY
-534 ALEHRSFMILAAY
+534 ALERRSFMILAAY

-599 YYFLFGQYRSSGNDS
+599 YYFLFGQYRSSGSDS

-651 VIVALALVL
+651 AIVSLALVL

-665 SFDLTGYEKHV
+665 SFDLTGYEKRV
-676 PDESEIES
+676 PNESEIES
-684 VYYTFSGM
+684 AFYTFSGM

-707 AAHQAIVKNRNE
+707 AAHRAIVKNRNE

-727 DADTLSQSDHD
+727 DADTLSRSDYD

-765 RRSDLTVPSSATAR
+765 RRSELTVPSSATAR

-791 RRVLGYGCDH
+791 CRVLGYGYGYEH

-824 YALTAAQAEQV
+824 YALTAAQAGQV

-856 QEYQYDPPISFW
+856 QEHLYDSPIFFW

-880 RSEVYTLSPHVN
+880 RPEVYSLGPHVN
-892 GSTPNTLQVLSE
+892 GSTPNTLQVLNE

-928 EDVSTTESVN
+928 EDASTTESVN

>member
-1 MIEVRGLKKTFDGFA
+1 
-16 ALDGADLSVPRG
+16 
-28 AVYGLVGPNGAGK
+28 
-41 TTLLRH
+41 
-47 LTGVYH
+47 
-53 QDSGSVTFDGQPVW
+53 
-67 ENVDVKARIAS
+67 
-78 IPDDWFYFMQAGL
+78 
-91 RDMMRFY
+91 
-98 RGLYPK
+98 
-104 FDQERFEKLRE
+104 
-115 VFALDEKRPLRR
+115 
-127 MSKGQQKQAAF
+127 
-138 WLALCTMPDYLIL
+138 
-151 DEPVDGLDPVMRRQV
+151 
-166 WSLIL
+166 
-171 QDVAERGTTVLVS
+171 
-184 SHNLRELEDVCD
+184 
-196 HVGVM
+196 
-201 SRGKLLLE
+201 
-209 HSRANCRTIPSSSS
+209 
-223 SPSRARSCPPCRRRS
+223 
-238 RCCTTRRPGASTR
+238 
-251 SSAAAAQRNWN
+251 
-262 SSSPR
+262 
-267 CTRSLSTRCRCH
+267 
-279 LKKFSSMNWEV
+279 
-290 RTMRSATSFFDKT
+290 MRSATSFFDKT

-325 LVPVMLFSELSAYQG
+325 LVPVMLFSELSAYQL
-340 GYSAADASY
+340 GYSAADASR

-372 LAFSHLTQ
+372 LSFSHLTQ

-389 LPVRRET
+389 LPVRREA

-448 FYSFAVLCMMMTGQ
+448 FYSFAALCMVMTGQ

-495 SGHTDV
+495 SGQTDV
-501 ALGFLSPPLYM
+501 ALDFLSPPLYM
-512 YPEVDIAS
+512 YFKVGIAS

-534 ALEHRSFMILAAY
+534 ALVRGSLMILAAY

-579 TPIFK
+579 VPVFK
-584 YGVAFCTAVALGQFL
+584 YGVAFCTAVSLGQFL

-631 VAEMLIKKSFRVF
+631 VAEMLIRKSFRVF

-651 VIVALALVL
+651 AIVALALVL

-665 SFDLTGYEKHV
+665 SFDLTGYEKRV

-707 AAHQAIVKNRNE
+707 AAHRAIVENRKE
-719 QARIADAW
+719 LARIAEAW
-727 DADTLSQSDHD
+727 DADTLPTSQSDYD
-738 DIEPFSLRLTYYL
+738 DMEPFSLRLTYYL
-751 KDGSQLSRSYSLYL
+751 KDGSQLSRSYWVYL
-765 RRSDLTVPSSATAR
+765 RRGDLTVPSSATAR
-779 VNALYMCRESVL
+779 VNALYTCRESVL
-791 RRVLGYGCDH
+791 CRVLGYGYEH

-815 YDENSNTKD
+815 YDDNSGGKD
-824 YALTAAQAEQV
+824 YALTAAQAEQI

-856 QEYQYDPPISFW
+856 QEYLYDSPTHFSP
-868 LELYFE
+868 ELYYE

-880 RSEVYTLSPHVN
+880 RPEVYSLGPNVN
-892 GSTPNTLQVLSE
+892 NSTPNTLQVLSE

-928 EDVSTTESVN
+928 EDVSTEESVN

>member
-1 MIEVRGLKKTFDGFA
+1 
-16 ALDGADLSVPRG
+16 
-28 AVYGLVGPNGAGK
+28 
-41 TTLLRH
+41 
-47 LTGVYH
+47 
-53 QDSGSVTFDGQPVW
+53 
-67 ENVDVKARIAS
+67 
-78 IPDDWFYFMQAGL
+78 
-91 RDMMRFY
+91 
-98 RGLYPK
+98 
-104 FDQERFEKLRE
+104 
-115 VFALDEKRPLRR
+115 
-127 MSKGQQKQAAF
+127 
-138 WLALCTMPDYLIL
+138 
-151 DEPVDGLDPVMRRQV
+151 
-166 WSLIL
+166 
-171 QDVAERGTTVLVS
+171 
-184 SHNLRELEDVCD
+184 
-196 HVGVM
+196 
-201 SRGKLLLE
+201 
-209 HSRANCRTIPSSSS
+209 
-223 SPSRARSCPPCRRRS
+223 
-238 RCCTTRRPGASTR
+238 
-251 SSAAAAQRNWN
+251 
-262 SSSPR
+262 
-267 CTRSLSTRCRCH
+267 
-279 LKKFSSMNWEV
+279 
-290 RTMRSATSFFDKT
+290 MRSATSFFDKT

-325 LVPVMLFSELSAYQG
+325 LVPVMLFSELSAYQL
-340 GYSAADASY
+340 GYSAADASR

-406 FCQLSTILVTF
+406 FCQLSSILVTY

-448 FYSFAVLCMMMTGQ
+448 FYSFAALCMVMTGQ

-512 YPEVDIAS
+512 YFKVGIAS

-534 ALEHRSFMILAAY
+534 ALVRGSLMILAAY

-579 TPIFK
+579 VPVFK
-584 YGVAFCTAVALGQFL
+584 YGVAFCTAVSLGQFL

-644 RAGAKGA
+644 RTGAKGA
-651 VIVALALVL
+651 AIVSLALVL

-684 VYYTFSGM
+684 AFYTFSGM

-765 RRSDLTVPSSATAR
+765 RRSELTVPSSVTAR
-779 VNALYMCRESVL
+779 VNA
-791 RRVLGYGCDH
+791 
-801 LGDTPR
+801 
-807 FLDSYCYY
+807 
-815 YDENSNTKD
+815 
-824 YALTAAQAEQV
+824 
-835 YAALMQDVQ
+835 
-844 DSDNGGSDIFAV
+844 I
-856 QEYQYDPPISFW
+856 
-868 LELYFE
+868 
-874 STNEKG
+874 
-880 RSEVYTLSPHVN
+880 YTS
-892 GSTPNTLQVLSE
+892 S
-904 LLPELKSNTV
+904 
-914 TPPSDDG
+914 
-921 IHTLPAT
+921 
-928 EDVSTTESVN
+928 

>member
-1 MIEVRGLKKTFDGFA
+1 
-16 ALDGADLSVPRG
+16 
-28 AVYGLVGPNGAGK
+28 
-41 TTLLRH
+41 
-47 LTGVYH
+47 
-53 QDSGSVTFDGQPVW
+53 
-67 ENVDVKARIAS
+67 
-78 IPDDWFYFMQAGL
+78 
-91 RDMMRFY
+91 
-98 RGLYPK
+98 
-104 FDQERFEKLRE
+104 
-115 VFALDEKRPLRR
+115 
-127 MSKGQQKQAAF
+127 
-138 WLALCTMPDYLIL
+138 
-151 DEPVDGLDPVMRRQV
+151 
-166 WSLIL
+166 
-171 QDVAERGTTVLVS
+171 
-184 SHNLRELEDVCD
+184 
-196 HVGVM
+196 
-201 SRGKLLLE
+201 
-209 HSRANCRTIPSSSS
+209 
-223 SPSRARSCPPCRRRS
+223 
-238 RCCTTRRPGASTR
+238 
-251 SSAAAAQRNWN
+251 
-262 SSSPR
+262 
-267 CTRSLSTRCRCH
+267 
-279 LKKFSSMNWEV
+279 
-290 RTMRSATSFFDKT
+290 MRSATSFFDKT

-325 LVPVMLFSELSAYQG
+325 LVPVMLFSELSAYQL
-340 GYSAADASY
+340 GYSAADASR

-372 LAFSHLTQ
+372 LSFSHLTQ

-431 WSVTGAAM
+431 WSVTAAAM

-448 FYSFAVLCMMMTGQ
+448 FYSFAALCMVMTGQ

-495 SGHTDV
+495 SGQTDV
-501 ALGFLSPPLYM
+501 ALDFLSPPLYM
-512 YPEVDIAS
+512 YFKVGIAS
-520 IETCESDSYYVTAY
+520 IETCESDSYYVT
-534 ALEHRSFMILAAY
+534 AY

-579 TPIFK
+579 VPVFK
-584 YGVAFCTAVALGQFL
+584 YGVAFCTAVSLGQFL

-651 VIVALALVL
+651 AIVSLALVL
-660 LGVAM
+660 LGVTM

-684 VYYTFSGM
+684 AFYTFSGM

-707 AAHQAIVKNRNE
+707 AAHRAIVENRKE
-719 QARIADAW
+719 LARIAEAW
-727 DADTLSQSDHD
+727 DADTLPTSQSDYD
-738 DIEPFSLRLTYYL
+738 DMEPFSLRLTYYP
-751 KDGSQLSRSYSLYL
+751 KDGSQLSRSYWVYL
-765 RRSDLTVPSSATAR
+765 RRGDLTVPSSATAR

-791 RRVLGYGCDH
+791 CRVLGYGYEH

-807 FLDSYCYY
+807 FLDSYCSY
-815 YDENSNTKD
+815 YDDNAGGKD

-844 DSDNGGSDIFAV
+844 DSDNGSSDIFAV

-880 RSEVYTLSPHVN
+880 RPEVYSLGPHVN
-892 GSTPNTLQVLSE
+892 SSTPNTLQVLSE

-921 IHTLPAT
+921 IDTLPAT
-928 EDVSTTESVN
+928 EDVSATESVN

>member
-1 MIEVRGLKKTFDGFA
+1 
-16 ALDGADLSVPRG
+16 
-28 AVYGLVGPNGAGK
+28 
-41 TTLLRH
+41 
-47 LTGVYH
+47 
-53 QDSGSVTFDGQPVW
+53 
-67 ENVDVKARIAS
+67 
-78 IPDDWFYFMQAGL
+78 
-91 RDMMRFY
+91 
-98 RGLYPK
+98 
-104 FDQERFEKLRE
+104 
-115 VFALDEKRPLRR
+115 
-127 MSKGQQKQAAF
+127 
-138 WLALCTMPDYLIL
+138 
-151 DEPVDGLDPVMRRQV
+151 
-166 WSLIL
+166 
-171 QDVAERGTTVLVS
+171 
-184 SHNLRELEDVCD
+184 
-196 HVGVM
+196 
-201 SRGKLLLE
+201 
-209 HSRANCRTIPSSSS
+209 
-223 SPSRARSCPPCRRRS
+223 
-238 RCCTTRRPGASTR
+238 
-251 SSAAAAQRNWN
+251 
-262 SSSPR
+262 
-267 CTRSLSTRCRCH
+267 
-279 LKKFSSMNWEV
+279 
-290 RTMRSATSFFDKT
+290 MRSATSFFDKT

-325 LVPVMLFSELSAYQG
+325 LVPVALFSALSAYQG
-340 GYSAADASY
+340 GYSASDASY

-354 GVRGGIFISF
+354 GVRGGVFISF
-364 FFGLFFAM
+364 VFGLFFAM

-406 FCQLSTILVTF
+406 FCQLSTILVTY

-448 FYSFAVLCMMMTGQ
+448 FYSFAVLCMVMTGQ

-512 YPEVDIAS
+512 YTMCTEVAIAS

-534 ALEHRSFMILAAY
+534 ALERGSLMILAAY

-620 CMAAAGLVGYF
+620 CMVAAGLVGYF
-631 VAEMLIKKSFRVF
+631 VAEMLIRKSFRVF

-651 VIVALALVL
+651 AIVALALVL

-692 TNVTTDDADTIRRLT
+692 TSVTTDDADTIRRLT

-727 DADTLSQSDHD
+727 DADTLSQSDYA

-765 RRSDLTVPSSATAR
+765 RRSDLTAPSSVTAR
-779 VNALYMCRESVL
+779 VNALYTCRESVL
-791 RRVLGYGCDH
+791 CRVLGYGYEH

-815 YDENSNTKD
+815 YDDNSGGKD

-856 QEYQYDPPISFW
+856 QEYPYDSPTHFSP
-868 LELYFE
+868 ELYYE

-880 RSEVYTLSPHVN
+880 RPEVYSLGPNVN
-892 GSTPNTLQVLSE
+892 NSTPNTLQVLSE

-928 EDVSTTESVN
+928 EDVSTEESVN

>member
-1 MIEVRGLKKTFDGFA
+1 
-16 ALDGADLSVPRG
+16 
-28 AVYGLVGPNGAGK
+28 
-41 TTLLRH
+41 
-47 LTGVYH
+47 
-53 QDSGSVTFDGQPVW
+53 
-67 ENVDVKARIAS
+67 
-78 IPDDWFYFMQAGL
+78 
-91 RDMMRFY
+91 
-98 RGLYPK
+98 
-104 FDQERFEKLRE
+104 
-115 VFALDEKRPLRR
+115 
-127 MSKGQQKQAAF
+127 
-138 WLALCTMPDYLIL
+138 
-151 DEPVDGLDPVMRRQV
+151 
-166 WSLIL
+166 
-171 QDVAERGTTVLVS
+171 
-184 SHNLRELEDVCD
+184 
-196 HVGVM
+196 
-201 SRGKLLLE
+201 
-209 HSRANCRTIPSSSS
+209 
-223 SPSRARSCPPCRRRS
+223 
-238 RCCTTRRPGASTR
+238 
-251 SSAAAAQRNWN
+251 
-262 SSSPR
+262 
-267 CTRSLSTRCRCH
+267 
-279 LKKFSSMNWEV
+279 
-290 RTMRSATSFFDKT
+290 MRSATSFFDKT

-340 GYSAADASY
+340 SYSATDASY

-482 LLRNFAGNFLYGY
+482 LLRDFAGNFLFGY
-495 SGHTDV
+495 SGHTGITLD
-501 ALGFLSPPLYM
+501 FLSPPIYM
-512 YPEVDIAS
+512 YTEVDIAS
-520 IETCESDSYYVTAY
+520 IETCENGSYYVTAY
-534 ALEHRSFMILAAY
+534 ALDRRSLMILAAY

-584 YGVAFCTAVALGQFL
+584 YGVAFCTAVSLGQFL

-651 VIVALALVL
+651 VIVSLALVL
-660 LGVAM
+660 LGVTM
-665 SFDLTGYEKHV
+665 SFDLTGYEKRV

-684 VYYTFSGM
+684 AFYTFSGM
-692 TNVTTDDADTIRRLT
+692 TDVTTDDADTIRRLT

-719 QARIADAW
+719 QVRIADAS
-727 DADTLSQSDHD
+727 DADTLSLSDYD
-738 DIEPFSLRLTYYL
+738 DIEPFHLRLTYYL
-751 KDGSQLSRSYSLYL
+751 KDGSQLSRSYYVYL
-765 RRSDLTVPSSATAR
+765 RRSDLTAPSSVTAR

-791 RRVLGYGCDH
+791 RRVLGYGYEH
-801 LGDTPR
+801 LGDAPR

-815 YDENSNTKD
+815 YDENSGTKD

-856 QEYQYDPPISFW
+856 QEYQYDSSIHFSP
-868 LELYFE
+868 ELYYE

-880 RSEVYTLSPHVN
+880 RPEVYTLGPNVN
-892 GSTPNTLQVLSE
+892 NSTPNTLQVLNE
-904 LLPELKSNTV
+904 LLPELKPAYYDDAKEEDV
-914 TPPSDDG
+914 SDP
-921 IHTLPAT
+921 PAT

>member
-1 MIEVRGLKKTFDGFA
+1 
-16 ALDGADLSVPRG
+16 
-28 AVYGLVGPNGAGK
+28 
-41 TTLLRH
+41 
-47 LTGVYH
+47 
-53 QDSGSVTFDGQPVW
+53 
-67 ENVDVKARIAS
+67 
-78 IPDDWFYFMQAGL
+78 
-91 RDMMRFY
+91 
-98 RGLYPK
+98 
-104 FDQERFEKLRE
+104 
-115 VFALDEKRPLRR
+115 
-127 MSKGQQKQAAF
+127 
-138 WLALCTMPDYLIL
+138 
-151 DEPVDGLDPVMRRQV
+151 
-166 WSLIL
+166 
-171 QDVAERGTTVLVS
+171 
-184 SHNLRELEDVCD
+184 
-196 HVGVM
+196 
-201 SRGKLLLE
+201 
-209 HSRANCRTIPSSSS
+209 
-223 SPSRARSCPPCRRRS
+223 
-238 RCCTTRRPGASTR
+238 
-251 SSAAAAQRNWN
+251 
-262 SSSPR
+262 
-267 CTRSLSTRCRCH
+267 
-279 LKKFSSMNWEV
+279 
-290 RTMRSATSFFDKT
+290 MRSATSFFDKT

-325 LVPVMLFSELSAYQG
+325 LVPVMLFSELSAYQL

-439 GSAMLEAVF
+439 GSAMLESVF
-448 FYSFAVLCMMMTGQ
+448 FYSFAALCMMMTGQ
-462 ILAAPVFYFVGNIL
+462 
-476 VPGMEY
+476 
-482 LLRNFAGNFLYGY
+482 
-495 SGHTDV
+495 
-501 ALGFLSPPLYM
+501 
-512 YPEVDIAS
+512 
-520 IETCESDSYYVTAY
+520 
-534 ALEHRSFMILAAY
+534 ILAAY

-651 VIVALALVL
+651 AIVALALVL

-692 TNVTTDDADTIRRLT
+692 TNVTTDNADTIRRLT

-727 DADTLSQSDHD
+727 DADTLSQSNHD
-738 DIEPFSLRLTYYL
+738 DIEHFSLRLTYYL

-880 RSEVYTLSPHVN
+880 RPEVYTLSPHVN

-928 EDVSTTESVN
+928 EDVSATESVN

>member
-1 MIEVRGLKKTFDGFA
+1 
-16 ALDGADLSVPRG
+16 
-28 AVYGLVGPNGAGK
+28 
-41 TTLLRH
+41 
-47 LTGVYH
+47 
-53 QDSGSVTFDGQPVW
+53 
-67 ENVDVKARIAS
+67 
-78 IPDDWFYFMQAGL
+78 
-91 RDMMRFY
+91 
-98 RGLYPK
+98 
-104 FDQERFEKLRE
+104 
-115 VFALDEKRPLRR
+115 
-127 MSKGQQKQAAF
+127 
-138 WLALCTMPDYLIL
+138 
-151 DEPVDGLDPVMRRQV
+151 
-166 WSLIL
+166 
-171 QDVAERGTTVLVS
+171 
-184 SHNLRELEDVCD
+184 
-196 HVGVM
+196 
-201 SRGKLLLE
+201 
-209 HSRANCRTIPSSSS
+209 
-223 SPSRARSCPPCRRRS
+223 
-238 RCCTTRRPGASTR
+238 
-251 SSAAAAQRNWN
+251 
-262 SSSPR
+262 
-267 CTRSLSTRCRCH
+267 
-279 LKKFSSMNWEV
+279 
-290 RTMRSATSFFDKT
+290 MRSATSFFDKT

-325 LVPVMLFSELSAYQG
+325 LVPVALFSELSAYQG

-349 LLLNT
+349 LLFNT
-354 GVRGGIFISF
+354 GVRGGVFISF

-431 WSVTGAAM
+431 WSVTAAAM

-476 VPGMEY
+476 VPGMEC

-512 YPEVDIAS
+512 YTEVDIAS

-599 YYFLFGQYRSSGNDS
+599 YYFLFGQYRSSGSDS

-620 CMAAAGLVGYF
+620 CMAVAGLVGYF

-651 VIVALALVL
+651 AIVALALVL

-665 SFDLTGYEKHV
+665 SFDLTGYEKRV

-684 VYYTFSGM
+684 VFYTFSGM

-707 AAHQAIVKNRNE
+707 AAHRAIVENRDAL
-719 QARIADAW
+719 ARAEEVW
-727 DADTLSQSDHD
+727 DAGIEYG

-791 RRVLGYGCDH
+791 CRVLSYGYEH

-824 YALTAAQAEQV
+824 YALTAAQAGQV

-844 DSDNGGSDIFAV
+844 DTDNGGSDIFAV
-856 QEYQYDPPISFW
+856 QEYRYAPPISFS

-880 RSEVYTLSPHVN
+880 RPEVYTLSPPVN

-904 LLPELKSNTV
+904 LLPELNSNTV

-921 IHTLPAT
+921 IDTLPAT
-928 EDVSTTESVN
+928 EDASTEESVN

>member
-1 MIEVRGLKKTFDGFA
+1 
-16 ALDGADLSVPRG
+16 
-28 AVYGLVGPNGAGK
+28 
-41 TTLLRH
+41 
-47 LTGVYH
+47 
-53 QDSGSVTFDGQPVW
+53 
-67 ENVDVKARIAS
+67 
-78 IPDDWFYFMQAGL
+78 
-91 RDMMRFY
+91 
-98 RGLYPK
+98 
-104 FDQERFEKLRE
+104 
-115 VFALDEKRPLRR
+115 
-127 MSKGQQKQAAF
+127 
-138 WLALCTMPDYLIL
+138 
-151 DEPVDGLDPVMRRQV
+151 
-166 WSLIL
+166 
-171 QDVAERGTTVLVS
+171 
-184 SHNLRELEDVCD
+184 
-196 HVGVM
+196 
-201 SRGKLLLE
+201 
-209 HSRANCRTIPSSSS
+209 
-223 SPSRARSCPPCRRRS
+223 
-238 RCCTTRRPGASTR
+238 
-251 SSAAAAQRNWN
+251 
-262 SSSPR
+262 
-267 CTRSLSTRCRCH
+267 
-279 LKKFSSMNWEV
+279 
-290 RTMRSATSFFDKT
+290 MRSATSFFDKT

-325 LVPVMLFSELSAYQG
+325 LVPVMLFSELSAYQL
-340 GYSAADASY
+340 GYSAADASR

-354 GVRGGIFISF
+354 GVRGGVFISF

-431 WSVTGAAM
+431 WSVTVAAM

-448 FYSFAVLCMMMTGQ
+448 FYSFAALCMMMTGQ

-482 LLRNFAGNFLYGY
+482 LLRDFAGNFLFGY
-495 SGHTDV
+495 SGHTGITLD
-501 ALGFLSPPLYM
+501 FLSPPIYM
-512 YPEVDIAS
+512 YTEVDIAS
-520 IETCESDSYYVTAY
+520 IETCENGSYYVTAY
-534 ALEHRSFMILAAY
+534 ALDRRSLMILAAY

-584 YGVAFCTAVALGQFL
+584 YGVAFCTAVSLGQFL

-651 VIVALALVL
+651 VIVSLALVL
-660 LGVAM
+660 LGVVM
-665 SFDLTGYEKHV
+665 SFDLTGYEKRV
-676 PDESEIES
+676 PDESEIKS
-684 VYYTFSGM
+684 AFYTFSGM
-692 TNVTTDDADTIRRLT
+692 TDVTTDDADTIRRLT

-719 QARIADAW
+719 QVRIADAS
-727 DADTLSQSDHD
+727 DADTLSLSDYD
-738 DIEPFSLRLTYYL
+738 DIEPFHLRLTYYL
-751 KDGSQLSRSYSLYL
+751 KDGSQLSRSYYVYL
-765 RRSDLTVPSSATAR
+765 RRSDLTAPSSVTAR

-791 RRVLGYGCDH
+791 RRVLGYGYEH
-801 LGDTPR
+801 LGDAPR

-815 YDENSNTKD
+815 YDDNSGGKD

-856 QEYQYDPPISFW
+856 QEYQYDSPTHFSP
-868 LELYFE
+868 ELYFE

-880 RSEVYTLSPHVN
+880 RPEVYSLGPNVN
-892 GSTPNTLQVLSE
+892 NSTPNTLQVLNE

>member
-1 MIEVRGLKKTFDGFA
+1 
-16 ALDGADLSVPRG
+16 
-28 AVYGLVGPNGAGK
+28 
-41 TTLLRH
+41 
-47 LTGVYH
+47 
-53 QDSGSVTFDGQPVW
+53 
-67 ENVDVKARIAS
+67 
-78 IPDDWFYFMQAGL
+78 
-91 RDMMRFY
+91 
-98 RGLYPK
+98 
-104 FDQERFEKLRE
+104 
-115 VFALDEKRPLRR
+115 
-127 MSKGQQKQAAF
+127 
-138 WLALCTMPDYLIL
+138 
-151 DEPVDGLDPVMRRQV
+151 
-166 WSLIL
+166 
-171 QDVAERGTTVLVS
+171 
-184 SHNLRELEDVCD
+184 
-196 HVGVM
+196 
-201 SRGKLLLE
+201 
-209 HSRANCRTIPSSSS
+209 
-223 SPSRARSCPPCRRRS
+223 
-238 RCCTTRRPGASTR
+238 
-251 SSAAAAQRNWN
+251 
-262 SSSPR
+262 
-267 CTRSLSTRCRCH
+267 
-279 LKKFSSMNWEV
+279 
-290 RTMRSATSFFDKT
+290 MRSATSFFDKT

-431 WSVTGAAM
+431 WSVTAAAM

-448 FYSFAVLCMMMTGQ
+448 FYSFAALCMMMTGQ
-462 ILAAPVFYFVGNIL
+462 
-476 VPGMEY
+476 
-482 LLRNFAGNFLYGY
+482 
-495 SGHTDV
+495 
-501 ALGFLSPPLYM
+501 
-512 YPEVDIAS
+512 
-520 IETCESDSYYVTAY
+520 
-534 ALEHRSFMILAAY
+534 ILAAY

-651 VIVALALVL
+651 AIVALALVL

-665 SFDLTGYEKHV
+665 SFDLTGYEKRV

-880 RSEVYTLSPHVN
+880 RPEVYTLSPHVN

>member
-1 MIEVRGLKKTFDGFA
+1 
-16 ALDGADLSVPRG
+16 
-28 AVYGLVGPNGAGK
+28 
-41 TTLLRH
+41 
-47 LTGVYH
+47 
-53 QDSGSVTFDGQPVW
+53 
-67 ENVDVKARIAS
+67 
-78 IPDDWFYFMQAGL
+78 
-91 RDMMRFY
+91 
-98 RGLYPK
+98 
-104 FDQERFEKLRE
+104 
-115 VFALDEKRPLRR
+115 
-127 MSKGQQKQAAF
+127 
-138 WLALCTMPDYLIL
+138 
-151 DEPVDGLDPVMRRQV
+151 
-166 WSLIL
+166 
-171 QDVAERGTTVLVS
+171 
-184 SHNLRELEDVCD
+184 
-196 HVGVM
+196 
-201 SRGKLLLE
+201 
-209 HSRANCRTIPSSSS
+209 
-223 SPSRARSCPPCRRRS
+223 
-238 RCCTTRRPGASTR
+238 
-251 SSAAAAQRNWN
+251 
-262 SSSPR
+262 
-267 CTRSLSTRCRCH
+267 
-279 LKKFSSMNWEV
+279 
-290 RTMRSATSFFDKT
+290 MRSATSFFDKT

-325 LVPVMLFSELSAYQG
+325 LVPVALFSELSAYQG
-340 GYSAADASY
+340 SYSAADASS
-349 LLLNT
+349 LLLNA
-354 GVRGGIFISF
+354 GVRGGVFISF
-364 FFGLFFAM
+364 VFGLFFAM
-372 LAFSHLTQ
+372 LSFSHLTQ

-389 LPVRRET
+389 LPMRRET

-406 FCQLSTILVTF
+406 FCQVSSILVTF

-501 ALGFLSPPLYM
+501 TLDFLSPPLYM
-512 YPEVDIAS
+512 YLRVDIAS
-520 IETCESDSYYVTAY
+520 IETCENDSYYVTAY

-599 YYFLFGQYRSSGNDS
+599 YYFLFGRYRSSGSDS

-631 VAEMLIKKSFRVF
+631 AAEMLIKKSFRVF

-651 VIVALALVL
+651 AIVSLALVL

-665 SFDLTGYEKHV
+665 NFDLTGYEKRV

-684 VYYTFSGM
+684 AFYTFSGM

-707 AAHQAIVKNRNE
+707 AAHRAIVKNRNE

-727 DADTLSQSDHD
+727 DADTLSQSDYD

-765 RRSDLTVPSSATAR
+765 RRSDLTVPSSVTAR

-791 RRVLGYGCDH
+791 CRVLGYGYGYEH

-824 YALTAAQAEQV
+824 YALTAAQAGQV

-856 QEYQYDPPISFW
+856 QEHLYDSPIFFW

-880 RSEVYTLSPHVN
+880 RPEVYSLGPHVN
-892 GSTPNTLQVLSE
+892 GSTPNTLQVLNE
-904 LLPELKSNTV
+904 LLPEPKSNTV

-928 EDVSTTESVN
+928 EDASTEESVN

>member
-1 MIEVRGLKKTFDGFA
+1 
-16 ALDGADLSVPRG
+16 
-28 AVYGLVGPNGAGK
+28 
-41 TTLLRH
+41 
-47 LTGVYH
+47 
-53 QDSGSVTFDGQPVW
+53 
-67 ENVDVKARIAS
+67 
-78 IPDDWFYFMQAGL
+78 
-91 RDMMRFY
+91 
-98 RGLYPK
+98 
-104 FDQERFEKLRE
+104 
-115 VFALDEKRPLRR
+115 
-127 MSKGQQKQAAF
+127 
-138 WLALCTMPDYLIL
+138 
-151 DEPVDGLDPVMRRQV
+151 
-166 WSLIL
+166 
-171 QDVAERGTTVLVS
+171 
-184 SHNLRELEDVCD
+184 
-196 HVGVM
+196 
-201 SRGKLLLE
+201 
-209 HSRANCRTIPSSSS
+209 
-223 SPSRARSCPPCRRRS
+223 
-238 RCCTTRRPGASTR
+238 
-251 SSAAAAQRNWN
+251 
-262 SSSPR
+262 
-267 CTRSLSTRCRCH
+267 
-279 LKKFSSMNWEV
+279 
-290 RTMRSATSFFDKT
+290 MRSATSFFDKT

-325 LVPVMLFSELSAYQG
+325 LVPVALFSELSAYQG
-340 GYSAADASY
+340 GYSASDASY

-354 GVRGGIFISF
+354 GVRGGVFISF
-364 FFGLFFAM
+364 VFGLFFAM

-380 SRATNGFHA
+380 SCATNGFHA

-406 FCQLSTILVTF
+406 FCQVSSILVTF
-417 LLGAAVSAPLHLSF
+417 LLGAAISAPLHLSF

-599 YYFLFGQYRSSGNDS
+599 YYFLFGQYRSGGSDS

-620 CMAAAGLVGYF
+620 CMVAAGLVGYF

-651 VIVALALVL
+651 VIVSLALVL

-665 SFDLTGYEKHV
+665 SFDLTGYEKRV

-684 VYYTFSGM
+684 AFYTFSGM

-707 AAHQAIVKNRNE
+707 AAHRAIVKNRNE

-727 DADTLSQSDHD
+727 DADTLSQSDYG

-751 KDGSQLSRSYSLYL
+751 KDGSQLSRSYWVYL
-765 RRSDLTVPSSATAR
+765 RRSDLTVPSSVTAR

-791 RRVLGYGCDH
+791 CRVLGYGYEH
-801 LGDTPR
+801 LGDTSR

-815 YDENSNTKD
+815 YDDNSGGKD
-824 YALTAAQAEQV
+824 YTLTAAQAEQV
-835 YAALMQDVQ
+835 YTALMQDVQ
-844 DSDNGGSDIFAV
+844 NSDNGSSDIFAV
-856 QEYQYDPPISFW
+856 QEYLYDSPTHFSP
-868 LELYFE
+868 ELYFE

-880 RSEVYTLSPHVN
+880 RPEVYSLGPHVN
-892 GSTPNTLQVLSE
+892 SSTPNTLQVLNE
-904 LLPELKSNTV
+904 LLPELSPAYYDNAKEEDI
-914 TPPSDDG
+914 SD
-921 IHTLPAT
+921 LPAAEENT
-928 EDVSTTESVN
+928 STTESVN

>member
-1 MIEVRGLKKTFDGFA
+1 
-16 ALDGADLSVPRG
+16 
-28 AVYGLVGPNGAGK
+28 
-41 TTLLRH
+41 
-47 LTGVYH
+47 
-53 QDSGSVTFDGQPVW
+53 
-67 ENVDVKARIAS
+67 
-78 IPDDWFYFMQAGL
+78 
-91 RDMMRFY
+91 
-98 RGLYPK
+98 
-104 FDQERFEKLRE
+104 
-115 VFALDEKRPLRR
+115 
-127 MSKGQQKQAAF
+127 
-138 WLALCTMPDYLIL
+138 
-151 DEPVDGLDPVMRRQV
+151 
-166 WSLIL
+166 
-171 QDVAERGTTVLVS
+171 
-184 SHNLRELEDVCD
+184 
-196 HVGVM
+196 
-201 SRGKLLLE
+201 
-209 HSRANCRTIPSSSS
+209 
-223 SPSRARSCPPCRRRS
+223 
-238 RCCTTRRPGASTR
+238 
-251 SSAAAAQRNWN
+251 
-262 SSSPR
+262 
-267 CTRSLSTRCRCH
+267 
-279 LKKFSSMNWEV
+279 
-290 RTMRSATSFFDKT
+290 MRSATSFFDKT

-325 LVPVMLFSELSAYQG
+325 LVPVMLFSELSAYQL
-340 GYSAADASY
+340 GYSAADASR

-431 WSVTGAAM
+431 WSVTAAAM

-448 FYSFAVLCMMMTGQ
+448 FYSFAALCMVMTGQ

-495 SGHTDV
+495 SGQTDV
-501 ALGFLSPPLYM
+501 ALDFLSPPLYM
-512 YPEVDIAS
+512 YFKVGIAS

-534 ALEHRSFMILAAY
+534 ALVRGSLMILAAY

-579 TPIFK
+579 VPVFK
-584 YGVAFCTAVALGQFL
+584 YGVAFCTAVSLGQFL

-651 VIVALALVL
+651 AIVALALVL

-707 AAHQAIVKNRNE
+707 AAHRAIVENRKE
-719 QARIADAW
+719 LARIAEAW
-727 DADTLSQSDHD
+727 DADTLPTSQSDYD
-738 DIEPFSLRLTYYL
+738 DMEPFSLRLTYYL
-751 KDGSQLSRSYSLYL
+751 KDGSQLSRSYWVYL
-765 RRSDLTVPSSATAR
+765 RRGDLTVPSSATAR

-791 RRVLGYGCDH
+791 CRVLGYGYEH

-815 YDENSNTKD
+815 YDDNSGGKD

-844 DSDNGGSDIFAV
+844 DSDNGSSDIFAV
-856 QEYQYDPPISFW
+856 QEYLYDSPIHFSP
-868 LELYFE
+868 ELYFE

-880 RSEVYTLSPHVN
+880 RPEVYTLGPNVN
-892 GSTPNTLQVLSE
+892 NSTPNTLQVLSE

-921 IHTLPAT
+921 IDTLPAT